1 VLFAAASRA
10 IDANG
15 NKVIAQAARNLKTSG
30 AKRVEVRGYTDV
42 LSGPKV
48 NTPLSRQRADNV
60 ASALRALVPGVT
72 VTPVGKDTAD
82 PVAPNNTAVGR
93 QQNRRAVIVAA
104 G

>member
-1 VLFAAASRA
+1 VASRA

-15 NKVIAQAARNLKTSG
+15 NKVIARAARNLKTSG

-48 NTPLSRQRADNV
+48 NTPLSRQRADHV
-60 ASALRALVPGVT
+60 ASALLPGVT

-82 PVAPNNTAVGR
+82 PVAPNNTAAGR
-93 QQNRRAVIVAA
+93 QQNRRAAIVAA

>member
-1 VLFAAASRA
+1 MASRA

-30 AKRVEVRGYTDV
+30 AKRVEVRGYTGV

-60 ASALRALVPGVT
+60 ASALRALLPGVT